1 LETGFLDFTWLEARA
16 SHIRTFSPLLIHG
29 LLQTREYARAVT
41 VNALGKDTPKETV
54 ARMVELRM
62 IRQRIL
68 HKEHPTQLSVILEEP
83 ALRRAVGGPKVLHNQ
98 LIHLLELGSR
108 PHISIRVLSSACTE
122 WDAGH
127 TGPFT
132 NFSMPDPY
140 PEVSYV
146 ENLAGQTFLE
156 EAAKVERFQ
165 RTYDGLDRTALN
177 ANESTKLIKEFAK
190 DLE

>member
-1 LETGFLDFTWLEARA
+1 
-16 SHIRTFSPLLIHG
+16 
-29 LLQTREYARAVT
+29 
-41 VNALGKDTPKETV
+41 
-54 ARMVELRM
+54 
-62 IRQRIL
+62 
-68 HKEHPTQLSVILEEP
+68 
-83 ALRRAVGGPKVLHNQ
+83 
-98 LIHLLELGSR
+98 
-108 PHISIRVLSSACTE
+108 
-122 WDAGH
+122 
-127 TGPFT
+127 
-132 NFSMPDPY
+132 MPDPY